1 MFNTM
6 FMIIMLTIGAA
17 LIVNWLDDFISTIPI
32 EEVDNGPHLYIRK
45 DLENGHI
52 Y

>member
-1 MFNTM
+1 MFSTM
-6 FMIIMLTIGAA
+6 FMLIMLTIGAA
-17 LIVNWLDDFISTIPI
+17 LAVNWVDKQISTIPI
-32 EEVDNGPHLYIRK
+32 EEVDDGPYLYIRK

>member
-1 MFNTM
+1 MFSTM

-17 LIVNWLDDFISTIPI
+17 LAVDWIDKQISTIPI
-32 EEVDNGPHLYIRK
+32 EEVDNGPHFYIRR
-45 DLENGHI
+45 DLENGRI

>member
-1 MFNTM
+1 MFSTI

-17 LIVNWLDDFISTIPI
+17 LAVNWLNDFVSTIPI
-32 EEVDNGPHLYIRK
+32 EEVDDGPRFYIKK
-45 DLENGHI
+45 DLENGRI

>member
-1 MFNTM
+1 MFSTI

-17 LIVNWLDDFISTIPI
+17 LAVDWIDRQNSTIPI
-32 EEVDNGPHLYIRK
+32 EEVDNGPHFYIRK
-45 DLENGHI
+45 DLKSGRI